1 MSKNNVAVIF
11 TCFNRKAKTIC
22 CLETLKRQK
31 TIAFDYY
38 ICDDASNDGTAQA
51 IEKIVPEACIIQGTG
66 NLFWTKGMY
75 KAMQEAVKQKYDYYL
90 MVNDDVEFKENMWST
105 MFAPFEEGKKAIA
118 VVGYMTTKE
127 NPKQVT
133 YGGRNMRKSLTN
145 YCIGDVV
152 QIDNKKYASCDV
164 ANWNC
169 FLLDKYV
176 VEKIGL
182 LDPYY
187 AHALGDFDYCL
198 RMRKEGLK
206 ILVAKETVGYC
217 TQNSRKNTYLDSKL
231 SRKRRIELICRPNG
245 FPAKS
250 WLHFCNKHCGIYK
263 VRGGLMPLIK
273 DYCAILLGKDI

>member
-1 MSKNNVAVIF
+1 MSENTVAVIF
-11 TCFNRKAKTIC
+11 TCFNRKEKTIRC
-22 CLETLKRQK
+22 MESLKKQK
-31 TIAFDYY
+31 GVQFDYY
-38 ICDDASNDGTAQA
+38 ICDDVSTDGTVQA
-51 IEKIVPEACIIQGTG
+51 IKKLAPEAHILQGTG

-75 KAMQEAVKQKYDYYL
+75 RAMQEAVEGEYDYYL
-90 MVNDDVEFKENMWST
+90 MVNDDVEFKENMWAT
-105 MFAPFEEGKKAIA
+105 MFEPFASGQKSVA

-127 NPKQVT
+127 APDKVT

-152 QIDNKKYASCDV
+152 QIDSKSFASCDV

-169 FLLDKYV
+169 FLIDKYV
-176 VEKIGL
+176 IQKIGL

-198 RMRKEGLK
+198 RMRKAGLK

-217 TQNSRKNTYLDSKL
+217 TTNSREGTYLDSRL
-231 SRKRRIELICRPNG
+231 SRKRRMELIERPNG
-245 FPAKS
+245 FPVKS

-263 VRGGLMPLIK
+263 IRCGFMPLIK
-273 DYCAILLGKDI
+273 DYLAILMGKDI